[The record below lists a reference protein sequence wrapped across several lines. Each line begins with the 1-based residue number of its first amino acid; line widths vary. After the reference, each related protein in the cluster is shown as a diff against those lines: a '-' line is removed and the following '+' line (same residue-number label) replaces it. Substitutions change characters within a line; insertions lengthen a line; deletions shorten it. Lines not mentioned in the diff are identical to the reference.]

1 MVINSMDS
9 RFEWDTIESDTITL
23 NTTQIDKAIE
33 LSDPIVN
40 ENQQWQAYINALAL
54 LSFEQWLSDRA
65 PDLAFSNN
73 QCSIFLPQYAGLIK
87 GVCNLKVG
95 NFQICLIPL
104 TTSIDK
110 TISLSRAAIE
120 LLEYKAHFYVV
131 ISIVEELEQAN
142 ILSFLT
148 YYQLIEKIQSNR
160 LPVQFNW
167 NYQVPLNWFNFNPD
181 DLLLSLRCL
190 ESEAFPQQ
198 NVETAK
204 GNILAKI
211 REKLIKYQPQLE
223 NSEQELWQLFTWEEA
238 TIFFTHS
245 ELLSP
250 VIPDNNYLVNV
261 ATWLQDKLDEVA
273 QSLSWVLLP
282 NFNHEQLN
290 FATGMRSPIEELD
303 DILTQLARTGT
314 DIPQQAR
321 GAYQDLHFAE
331 VCLRLYAVTWAV
343 LSAENIPEWQLIL
356 ILGSPGGNSI
366 PIGTQLQ
373 IRDNN
378 EILGELVRR
387 QESEP
392 AYLYARVAGN
402 WEESFFITIT
412 LLNGEIKSLAP
423 FTFRP

>member
-1 MVINSMDS
+1 MVTNSMDS

-23 NTTQIDKAIE
+23 NPTQIDKAIE

-73 QCSIFLPQYAGLIK
+73 KCSIFLPQYAGLIK

-95 NFQICLIPL
+95 DFQICLIPL

-110 TISLSRAAIE
+110 TISLPRVAIE

-148 YYQLIEKIQSNR
+148 YYQLIEKIQANH
-160 LPVQFNW
+160 LPVQLNW
-167 NYQVPLNWFNFNPD
+167 NYQLPLNWFNFNPD

-190 ESEAFPQQ
+190 ESKTFPQQ
-198 NVETAK
+198 NMVTPN

-211 REKLIKYQPQLE
+211 REKLSKYQLQLE
-223 NSEQELWQLFTWEEA
+223 NSERELWQLFSWEEA

-245 ELLSP
+245 EVLSP
-250 VIPDNNYLVNV
+250 VITDNNYLVNV

-282 NFNHEQLN
+282 SFNPERLN
-290 FATGMRSPIEELD
+290 FAPGMRSPIAELD
-303 DILTQLARTGT
+303 DILTQLSRTGT
-314 DIPQQAR
+314 DIPPQAR

-343 LSAENIPEWQLIL
+343 LSTENIPEWQLIL
-356 ILGSPGGNSI
+356 ILGSPGGNNI
-366 PIGTQLQ
+366 PLGTQLQ
-373 IRDNN
+373 IKDNTG
-378 EILGELVRR
+378 ILGELVRH
-387 QESEP
+387 QESDP

-412 LLNGEIKSLAP
+412 LIDGEIKTLAP